1 MRSVISFILQTSL
14 SVCSCPSAPPE
25 IVRWPQ
31 TDSGHDPGWRRE
43 DCSHSR
49 LSGPRED
56 PDPAAESSREMVW
69 PAGQGQRQVKPL
81 TAKVAQSGIY
91 SLCWWQKDALM
102 RSSEKPDLRI
112 LIWVTMRLNPALICW
127 TEKYAR
133 STNTGSS
140 FHSFNT
146 RFQELST
153 YLQHGALISPHKNM
167 QMWVCFALHLQNTWE
182 LLYQVLWEEPR
193 SKLWWRF
200 LFLVPFSVVSAK
212 V

>member
-1 MRSVISFILQTSL
+1 MRSVILFILQTSL

-31 TDSGHDPGWRRE
+31 TDSGYDPGWRRE

-81 TAKVAQSGIY
+81 TAKVARSGIY

-102 RSSEKPDLRI
+102 RSEKP
-112 LIWVTMRLNPALICW
+112 
-127 TEKYAR
+127 EKYAR

-140 FHSFNT
+140 SFVLMLVFKSCPHIFNAVLWLGHIKTCRCGSALLCTYKIPESYCT
-146 RFQELST
+146 RFCE
-153 YLQHGALISPHKNM
+153 KNPGSDG
-167 QMWVCFALHLQNTWE
+167 VFCF
-182 LLYQVLWEEPR
+182 
-193 SKLWWRF
+193 
-200 LFLVPFSVVSAK
+200 
-212 V
+212 